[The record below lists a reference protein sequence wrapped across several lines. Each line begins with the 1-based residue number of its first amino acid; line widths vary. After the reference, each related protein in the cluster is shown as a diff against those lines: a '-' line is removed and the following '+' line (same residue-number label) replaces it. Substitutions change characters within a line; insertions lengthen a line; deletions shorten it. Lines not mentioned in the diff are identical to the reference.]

1 MTFRYGAESLR
12 SPARWCKVWP
22 SQPSDPVGMEQIL
35 DRLVQSIRALDP
47 ELAIVIGAVVAL
59 VGLVMI
65 LTRAARMRGEAAA
78 QIARFSE
85 QADRLASS
93 QAELAGRLEQ
103 TQLGVNL
110 RLDGL
115 TKRLGDSLLEQGQ
128 KTGETLRGLHERL
141 AVIDS
146 AQKNITELS
155 EQVVGL
161 QDILSNKQARGA
173 FGEVQLHDLIA
184 NLLPPSA
191 YALQVTLSNRNR
203 ADCLLRL
210 PDPPGSLVIDAKFPL
225 ESYRAIRAAGD
236 KAAQVQASRAFSADV
251 RKHVRDIQ
259 EKYIVAGET
268 AESALMFLPAE
279 AVYAELHAN
288 FPNVVEDAFRRKVW
302 IVSPTTLWATLNTVR
317 AILKDVRLREQ
328 AGRIQTEL
336 RAMAD
341 DVTRLDDRVAKLQRH
356 FEQSVDDVRQI
367 RISTDKVT
375 WRAAR
380 IDLAQLE
387 AAADGEDAPAPGQ
400 ERLKDSVK

>member
-1 MTFRYGAESLR
+1 
-12 SPARWCKVWP
+12 
-22 SQPSDPVGMEQIL
+22 MEQIL
-35 DRLVQSIRALDP
+35 GRIVQSIRALDP
-47 ELAIVIGAVVAL
+47 LFAIGIGAVVA
-59 VGLVMI
+59 VVVLVMI
-65 LTRAARMRGEAAA
+65 LNRGARMRGETAA

-85 QADRLASS
+85 LADRLAGT

-103 TQLGVNL
+103 TQLGVNQ

-115 TKRLGDSLLEQGQ
+115 TKRLGDSLLEQGH

-141 AVIDS
+141 AVIDA
-146 AQKNITELS
+146 AQKTITELS
-155 EQVVGL
+155 AQVVGL

-173 FGEVQLHDLIA
+173 FGEVQLHDLVA
-184 NLLPPSA
+184 NLLPPSS
-191 YALQVTLSNRNR
+191 YSLQVTLGNRNR
-203 ADCLLRL
+203 ADCLLKL
-210 PDPPGSLVIDAKFPL
+210 PDPPGPLVIDAKFPL
-225 ESYRAIRAAGD
+225 ESYRAIRDAGD
-236 KAAQVQASRAFSADV
+236 KAAEVQAARAFSLDV

-259 EKYIVAGET
+259 EKYIVPGET
-268 AESALMFLPAE
+268 AESALMFLPSE

-302 IVSPTTLWATLNTVR
+302 IVSPTTLWATLNTIR

-328 AGRIQTEL
+328 AGRIQAEL
-336 RAMAD
+336 QAMAD

-356 FEQSVDDVRQI
+356 FEQSVDDIRQI

-387 AAADGEDAPAPGQ
+387 AAAEDDTEPGRDRM
-400 ERLKDSVK
+400 ENLVE

>member
-1 MTFRYGAESLR
+1 
-12 SPARWCKVWP
+12 
-22 SQPSDPVGMEQIL
+22 MEQTL
-35 DRLVQSIRALDP
+35 GRLVQSIRVLDP
-47 ELAIVIGAVVAL
+47 VLAIGIGAVVA
-59 VGLVMI
+59 VVVLVMI
-65 LTRAARMRGEAAA
+65 LNRGARMRGEATA

-85 QADRLASS
+85 LADRLAGT

-103 TQLGVNL
+103 TQLGVNQ

-128 KTGETLRGLHERL
+128 KTGETLRGLQERL

-155 EQVVGL
+155 AQVVGL

-173 FGEVQLHDLIA
+173 FGEVQLHDLVA

-203 ADCLLRL
+203 ADCLLKL
-210 PDPPGSLVIDAKFPL
+210 PDPPGPLVIDAKFPL
-225 ESYRAIRAAGD
+225 ESYRAIRDAGD
-236 KAAQVQASRAFSADV
+236 KAAKVQAARAFSLDV

-259 EKYIVAGET
+259 EKYIIAGET

-317 AILKDVRLREQ
+317 AVLKDVRLREQ

-387 AAADGEDAPAPGQ
+387 AAAEDDTEPGQ
-400 ERLKDSVK
+400 GRPETLIK

>member
-1 MTFRYGAESLR
+1 
-12 SPARWCKVWP
+12 
-22 SQPSDPVGMEQIL
+22 MEQIL
-35 DRLVQSIRALDP
+35 DRFAQSIRTLDP
-47 ELAIVIGAVVAL
+47 VFAIGIGAVVA
-59 VGLVMI
+59 VVVLVMI
-65 LTRAARMRGEAAA
+65 LNRGARLRGEAAA

-85 QADRLASS
+85 LADRLAGT

-103 TQLGVNL
+103 TQLGVNQ

-128 KTGETLRGLHERL
+128 RTGETLRGLHERL
-141 AVIDS
+141 AVIDA

-155 EQVVGL
+155 AQVVGL

-173 FGEVQLHDLIA
+173 FGEVQLHDLVA

-191 YALQVTLSNRNR
+191 YTLQATLSNRNR
-203 ADCLLRL
+203 ADCLLKL
-210 PDPPGSLVIDAKFPL
+210 PDPPGPLVIDAKFPL
-225 ESYRAIRAAGD
+225 ESYRAIRDAGD
-236 KAAQVQASRAFSADV
+236 KAAEVQAARAFSLDV

-259 EKYIVAGET
+259 EKYIVPGET
-268 AESALMFLPAE
+268 AESALMFLPSE

-288 FPNVVEDAFRRKVW
+288 FANVVEDAFRRKVW

-328 AGRIQTEL
+328 AGRIQSEL
-336 RAMAD
+336 QAMAD

-387 AAADGEDAPAPGQ
+387 AAAEDDPEPGRD
-400 ERLKDSVK
+400 RLENLVK

>member
-1 MTFRYGAESLR
+1 
-12 SPARWCKVWP
+12 
-22 SQPSDPVGMEQIL
+22 MEQIL
-35 DRLVQSIRALDP
+35 GRLVQSIRALDP
-47 ELAIVIGAVVAL
+47 VLAIGIGAVAAVVVL
-59 VGLVMI
+59 VVVLNRG
-65 LTRAARMRGEAAA
+65 ARRRGEAAA

-85 QADRLASS
+85 LADRLAGT

-103 TQLGVNL
+103 TQLGVNQ

-141 AVIDS
+141 AVIDA

-155 EQVVGL
+155 AQVVGL

-173 FGEVQLHDLIA
+173 FGEVQLHDLVA

-191 YALQVTLSNRNR
+191 YALQATLSNRNR
-203 ADCLLRL
+203 ADCLLKL
-210 PDPPGSLVIDAKFPL
+210 PDPPGPLVIDAKFPL
-225 ESYRAIRAAGD
+225 ESYRAIRDAGD
-236 KAAQVQASRAFSADV
+236 KAAAVQAARAFSLDV

-259 EKYIVAGET
+259 EKYIIAGET
-268 AESALMFLPAE
+268 ADSALMFLPSE

-288 FPNVVEDAFRRKVW
+288 FANVVEDAFRRKVW

-367 RISTDKVT
+367 RISTDKVA

-387 AAADGEDAPAPGQ
+387 AAAEDATEQ
-400 ERLKDSVK
+400 EQDRAQNLVK

>member
-1 MTFRYGAESLR
+1 
-12 SPARWCKVWP
+12 
-22 SQPSDPVGMEQIL
+22 MEQIL
-35 DRLVQSIRALDP
+35 GRLVQSIRALDP
-47 ELAIVIGAVVAL
+47 VLAIGIGAVAAVVVL
-59 VGLVMI
+59 VVVLNRG
-65 LTRAARMRGEAAA
+65 ARRRGEAAA

-85 QADRLASS
+85 LADRLAGT

-103 TQLGVNL
+103 TQLGVNQ

-128 KTGETLRGLHERL
+128 KTGQTLRGLHERL
-141 AVIDS
+141 AVIDA

-155 EQVVGL
+155 AQVVGL

-173 FGEVQLHDLIA
+173 FGEVQLHDLVA

-191 YALQVTLSNRNR
+191 YALQATLSNRNR
-203 ADCLLRL
+203 ADCLLKL
-210 PDPPGSLVIDAKFPL
+210 PDPPGPLVIDAKFPL
-225 ESYRAIRAAGD
+225 ESYRAIRDAGD
-236 KAAQVQASRAFSADV
+236 KAAAVQAARAFSLDV

-259 EKYIVAGET
+259 EKYIIAGET
-268 AESALMFLPAE
+268 ADSALMFLPSE

-288 FPNVVEDAFRRKVW
+288 FANVVEDAFRRKVW

-328 AGRIQTEL
+328 AGRIQSEL
-336 RAMAD
+336 QAMAD

-387 AAADGEDAPAPGQ
+387 AVAEDDTEQ
-400 ERLKDSVK
+400 EQDRAENLVK

>member
-1 MTFRYGAESLR
+1 
-12 SPARWCKVWP
+12 
-22 SQPSDPVGMEQIL
+22 MEQIL
-35 DRLVQSIRALDP
+35 GRLVQSIRALDP
-47 ELAIVIGAVVAL
+47 VLAIGIGAVAAAVVVL
-59 VGLVMI
+59 VVVLNRG
-65 LTRAARMRGEAAA
+65 ARRRGEAAA

-85 QADRLASS
+85 LADRLAGT

-103 TQLGVNL
+103 TQLGVNQ

-141 AVIDS
+141 AVIDA

-155 EQVVGL
+155 AQVVGL

-173 FGEVQLHDLIA
+173 FGEVQLHDLVA

-191 YALQVTLSNRNR
+191 YALQATLSNRNR
-203 ADCLLRL
+203 ADCLLKL
-210 PDPPGSLVIDAKFPL
+210 PDPPGPLVIDAKFPL
-225 ESYRAIRAAGD
+225 ESYRAIRDAGD
-236 KAAQVQASRAFSADV
+236 KAAAVQAARAFSLDV

-259 EKYIVAGET
+259 EKYIIAGET
-268 AESALMFLPAE
+268 ADSALMFLPSE

-288 FPNVVEDAFRRKVW
+288 FANVVEDAFRRKVW

-328 AGRIQTEL
+328 AGRIQSEL
-336 RAMAD
+336 QAMAD

-387 AAADGEDAPAPGQ
+387 AAAEDDTEQ
-400 ERLKDSVK
+400 EQDRAENLVK

>member
-1 MTFRYGAESLR
+1 
-12 SPARWCKVWP
+12 
-22 SQPSDPVGMEQIL
+22 MEQIL
-35 DRLVQSIRALDP
+35 GRLVQSIRVLDP
-47 ELAIVIGAVVAL
+47 VLAIGMGAVVAVVVL
-59 VGLVMI
+59 VVVLNRG
-65 LTRAARMRGEAAA
+65 ARRRGEAAA

-85 QADRLASS
+85 LADRLAGT

-103 TQLGVNL
+103 TQLGVNQ

-141 AVIDS
+141 AVIDA

-155 EQVVGL
+155 AQVVGL

-173 FGEVQLHDLIA
+173 FGEVQLHDLVA

-191 YALQVTLSNRNR
+191 YALQATLSNRNR
-203 ADCLLRL
+203 ADCLLKL
-210 PDPPGSLVIDAKFPL
+210 PDPPGPLVIDAKFPL
-225 ESYRAIRAAGD
+225 ESYRAIRDAGD
-236 KAAQVQASRAFSADV
+236 KAAAVQAARAFSLDV

-259 EKYIVAGET
+259 EKYIIAGET
-268 AESALMFLPAE
+268 ADSALMFLPSE

-288 FPNVVEDAFRRKVW
+288 FANVVEDAFRRKVW

-328 AGRIQTEL
+328 AGRIQSEL
-336 RAMAD
+336 QAMAD

-387 AAADGEDAPAPGQ
+387 AAAEDDTEQ
-400 ERLKDSVK
+400 EQDRAENLVK

>member
-1 MTFRYGAESLR
+1 
-12 SPARWCKVWP
+12 
-22 SQPSDPVGMEQIL
+22 MEQIL
-35 DRLVQSIRALDP
+35 GRLVQSIRVLDP
-47 ELAIVIGAVVAL
+47 VLAIGMGAVVAVVVL
-59 VGLVMI
+59 VVVLNRG
-65 LTRAARMRGEAAA
+65 ARRRGEAAA

-85 QADRLASS
+85 LADRLAGT

-103 TQLGVNL
+103 TQLGVNQ

-141 AVIDS
+141 AVIDA

-155 EQVVGL
+155 AQVVGL

-173 FGEVQLHDLIA
+173 FGEVQLHDLVA

-191 YALQVTLSNRNR
+191 YALQATLSNRNR
-203 ADCLLRL
+203 ADCLLKL
-210 PDPPGSLVIDAKFPL
+210 PDPPGPLVIDAKFPL
-225 ESYRAIRAAGD
+225 ESYRAIRDAGD
-236 KAAQVQASRAFSADV
+236 KAAAVQAARAFSLDV

-259 EKYIVAGET
+259 EKYIIAGET
-268 AESALMFLPAE
+268 ADSALMFLPSE

-288 FPNVVEDAFRRKVW
+288 FANVVEDAFRRKVW
-302 IVSPTTLWATLNTVR
+302 IVSPTTRWATLNTVR

-328 AGRIQTEL
+328 AGRIQSEL
-336 RAMAD
+336 QAMAD

-387 AAADGEDAPAPGQ
+387 AVAEDDTEQ
-400 ERLKDSVK
+400 EQDRAENLVK

>member
-1 MTFRYGAESLR
+1 
-12 SPARWCKVWP
+12 
-22 SQPSDPVGMEQIL
+22 MEQIL
-35 DRLVQSIRALDP
+35 GRLVQSIRALDP
-47 ELAIVIGAVVAL
+47 VLAIGIGAVVAVVVL
-59 VGLVMI
+59 VVVLNRG
-65 LTRAARMRGEAAA
+65 ARRRGEAAA

-85 QADRLASS
+85 LADRLAGT

-103 TQLGVNL
+103 TQLGVNQ

-141 AVIDS
+141 AVIDA

-155 EQVVGL
+155 AQVVGL

-173 FGEVQLHDLIA
+173 FGEVQLHDLVA

-191 YALQVTLSNRNR
+191 YALQATLSNRNR
-203 ADCLLRL
+203 ADCLLKL
-210 PDPPGSLVIDAKFPL
+210 PDPPGPLVIDAKFPL
-225 ESYRAIRAAGD
+225 ESYRAIRDAGD
-236 KAAQVQASRAFSADV
+236 KAAAVQAARAFSLDV

-259 EKYIVAGET
+259 EKYIIAGET
-268 AESALMFLPAE
+268 ANSALMFLPSE

-288 FPNVVEDAFRRKVW
+288 FANVVEDAFRRKVW

-387 AAADGEDAPAPGQ
+387 AAAEDDTEQEQDRAREPCQIASDGC
-400 ERLKDSVK
+400 VKCT

>member
-1 MTFRYGAESLR
+1 
-12 SPARWCKVWP
+12 
-22 SQPSDPVGMEQIL
+22 MEQIL
-35 DRLVQSIRALDP
+35 GRLVQSIRALDP
-47 ELAIVIGAVVAL
+47 VLAIGIGAVAAVVVL
-59 VGLVMI
+59 VVVLNRG
-65 LTRAARMRGEAAA
+65 ARRRGEAAA

-85 QADRLASS
+85 LADRLAGT

-103 TQLGVNL
+103 TQLGVNQ

-141 AVIDS
+141 AVIDA

-155 EQVVGL
+155 AQVVGL

-173 FGEVQLHDLIA
+173 FGEVQLHDLVA

-191 YALQVTLSNRNR
+191 YALQATLSNRNR
-203 ADCLLRL
+203 ADCLLKL
-210 PDPPGSLVIDAKFPL
+210 PDPPGPLVIDAKFPL
-225 ESYRAIRAAGD
+225 ESYRAIRDAGD
-236 KAAQVQASRAFSADV
+236 KAAAVQAARAFSLDV

-259 EKYIVAGET
+259 EKYIIAGET
-268 AESALMFLPAE
+268 ADSALMFLPSE

-288 FPNVVEDAFRRKVW
+288 FANVVEDAFRRKVW

-328 AGRIQTEL
+328 AGRIQSEL
-336 RAMAD
+336 QAMAD

-387 AAADGEDAPAPGQ
+387 AAAEDDTEQ
-400 ERLKDSVK
+400 EQDRAENLVK

>member
-1 MTFRYGAESLR
+1 
-12 SPARWCKVWP
+12 
-22 SQPSDPVGMEQIL
+22 MEQIL
-35 DRLVQSIRALDP
+35 GRLVQSIRALDP
-47 ELAIVIGAVVAL
+47 VLAIGIGAVAAVVVL
-59 VGLVMI
+59 VVVLNRG
-65 LTRAARMRGEAAA
+65 ARRRGEAAA

-85 QADRLASS
+85 LADRLAGT

-103 TQLGVNL
+103 TQLGVNQ

-141 AVIDS
+141 AVIDA

-155 EQVVGL
+155 AQVVGL

-173 FGEVQLHDLIA
+173 FGEVQLHDLVA

-191 YALQVTLSNRNR
+191 YALQATLSNRNR
-203 ADCLLRL
+203 ADCLLKL
-210 PDPPGSLVIDAKFPL
+210 PDPPGPLVIDAKFPL
-225 ESYRAIRAAGD
+225 ESYRAIRDAGD
-236 KAAQVQASRAFSADV
+236 KAAAVQAARAFSLDV

-259 EKYIVAGET
+259 EKYIIAGET
-268 AESALMFLPAE
+268 ADSALMFLPSE

-288 FPNVVEDAFRRKVW
+288 FANVVEDAFRRKVW

-328 AGRIQTEL
+328 AGRIQSEL
-336 RAMAD
+336 QAMAD

-387 AAADGEDAPAPGQ
+387 AVAEDDTEQ
-400 ERLKDSVK
+400 EQDRAENLVK

>member
-1 MTFRYGAESLR
+1 
-12 SPARWCKVWP
+12 
-22 SQPSDPVGMEQIL
+22 MEQTL
-35 DRLVQSIRALDP
+35 GRLVQSIRVLDP
-47 ELAIVIGAVVAL
+47 VLAIGIGAVVAVVVL
-59 VGLVMI
+59 LMI
-65 LTRAARMRGEAAA
+65 LNRGARMRGEATA

-85 QADRLASS
+85 LADRLAGT

-103 TQLGVNL
+103 TQLGVNQ

-128 KTGETLRGLHERL
+128 KTGETLRGLQERL

-155 EQVVGL
+155 AQVVGL

-173 FGEVQLHDLIA
+173 FGEVQLHDLVA

-203 ADCLLRL
+203 ADCLLKL
-210 PDPPGSLVIDAKFPL
+210 PDPPGPLVIDAKFPL
-225 ESYRAIRAAGD
+225 ESYRAIRDAGD
-236 KAAQVQASRAFSADV
+236 KAAKVQAARAFSLDV

-259 EKYIVAGET
+259 EKYIIAGET

-317 AILKDVRLREQ
+317 AVLKDVRLREQ

-387 AAADGEDAPAPGQ
+387 AAAEDDTEPGQ
-400 ERLKDSVK
+400 GRPETLIK

>member
-1 MTFRYGAESLR
+1 
-12 SPARWCKVWP
+12 
-22 SQPSDPVGMEQIL
+22 MEQIL
-35 DRLVQSIRALDP
+35 GRLVQSIRALDP
-47 ELAIVIGAVVAL
+47 VLAIGIGAVAAVVVL
-59 VGLVMI
+59 VVVLNRG
-65 LTRAARMRGEAAA
+65 ARRRGEAAA

-85 QADRLASS
+85 LADRLAGT

-103 TQLGVNL
+103 TQLGVNQ

-141 AVIDS
+141 AVIDA

-155 EQVVGL
+155 AQVVGL

-173 FGEVQLHDLIA
+173 FGEVQLHDLVA

-191 YALQVTLSNRNR
+191 YALQATLSNRNR
-203 ADCLLRL
+203 ADCLLKL
-210 PDPPGSLVIDAKFPL
+210 PDPPGPLVIDAKFPL
-225 ESYRAIRAAGD
+225 ESYRAIRDAGD
-236 KAAQVQASRAFSADV
+236 KAAAVQAARAFSLDV

-259 EKYIVAGET
+259 EKYIIAGET
-268 AESALMFLPAE
+268 ADSALMFLPSE

-288 FPNVVEDAFRRKVW
+288 FANVVEDAFRRKVW

-328 AGRIQTEL
+328 AGRIQSEL
-336 RAMAD
+336 QAMAD

-387 AAADGEDAPAPGQ
+387 AAAEDDTEPGRD
-400 ERLKDSVK
+400 RLEDLVE

>member
-1 MTFRYGAESLR
+1 M
-12 SPARWCKVWP
+12 
-22 SQPSDPVGMEQIL
+22 VGMEQIL

-47 ELAIVIGAVVAL
+47 VIGIGAVGAV
-59 VGLVMI
+59 VVLVMV
-65 LTRAARMRGEAAA
+65 LNRGARLRGEAEA

-85 QADRLASS
+85 LADRLAGT

-103 TQLGVNL
+103 TQLGVNQ

-141 AVIDS
+141 AVIDA

-155 EQVVGL
+155 TQVVGL

-173 FGEVQLHDLIA
+173 FGEVQLHDLVA

-191 YALQVTLSNRNR
+191 YALQVTLGNRNR

-210 PDPPGSLVIDAKFPL
+210 PDPPGPLVIDAKFPL
-225 ESYRAIRAAGD
+225 ESYRAIRDAGD
-236 KAAQVQASRAFSADV
+236 KAAQVQAGRAFSLDV

-259 EKYIVAGET
+259 EKYIIAGET
-268 AESALMFLPAE
+268 ADSALMFLPSE

-288 FPNVVEDAFRRKVW
+288 FANVVEDAFRRKVW

-328 AGRIQTEL
+328 AGRIQAEL
-336 RAMAD
+336 QAMAA

-387 AAADGEDAPAPGQ
+387 AAAEDDTEPRQ
-400 ERLKDSVK
+400 DRLEDFVE

>member
-1 MTFRYGAESLR
+1 
-12 SPARWCKVWP
+12 
-22 SQPSDPVGMEQIL
+22 MEQIL
-35 DRLVQSIRALDP
+35 DRFVQSIRALDP
-47 ELAIVIGAVVAL
+47 MFATGIGAVVAVVVL
-59 VGLVMI
+59 LMI
-65 LTRAARMRGEAAA
+65 LNRGARMRGEAAA

-85 QADRLASS
+85 LADRLAGT

-103 TQLGVNL
+103 TQLGVNQ

-128 KTGETLRGLHERL
+128 KTGKTLRGLHERL

-155 EQVVGL
+155 AQVVGL
-161 QDILSNKQARGA
+161 QDILSNKQSRGA
-173 FGEVQLHDLIA
+173 FGEVQLHDLVA

-203 ADCLLRL
+203 ADCLLKL
-210 PDPPGSLVIDAKFPL
+210 PDPPGPLVIDAKFPL
-225 ESYRAIRAAGD
+225 ESYRAIRDAGD
-236 KAAQVQASRAFSADV
+236 KAAEVQASRAFSLDL

-259 EKYIVAGET
+259 ERYIVPGET
-268 AESALMFLPAE
+268 AESALMFLPSE

-288 FPNVVEDAFRRKVW
+288 FANVVEDAFRRKVW

-336 RAMAD
+336 QAMAD

-387 AAADGEDAPAPGQ
+387 AAAEDDPEPGRD
-400 ERLKDSVK
+400 RLENLVK

>member
-1 MTFRYGAESLR
+1 
-12 SPARWCKVWP
+12 
-22 SQPSDPVGMEQIL
+22 MEQIL
-35 DRLVQSIRALDP
+35 GRLVQSIRVLDP
-47 ELAIVIGAVVAL
+47 VLAIGMGAVVAVVVL
-59 VGLVMI
+59 VVVLNRG
-65 LTRAARMRGEAAA
+65 ARRRGEAAA

-85 QADRLASS
+85 LADRLAGT

-103 TQLGVNL
+103 TQLGVNQ

-141 AVIDS
+141 AVIDA

-155 EQVVGL
+155 AQVVGL

-173 FGEVQLHDLIA
+173 FGEVQLHDLVA

-191 YALQVTLSNRNR
+191 YALQATLSNRNR
-203 ADCLLRL
+203 ADCLLKL
-210 PDPPGSLVIDAKFPL
+210 PDPPGPLVIDAKFPL
-225 ESYRAIRAAGD
+225 ESYRAIRDAGD
-236 KAAQVQASRAFSADV
+236 KAAAVQAARAFSLDV

-259 EKYIVAGET
+259 EKYIIAGET
-268 AESALMFLPAE
+268 ADSALMFLPSE

-288 FPNVVEDAFRRKVW
+288 FANVVEDAFRRKVW

-328 AGRIQTEL
+328 AGRIQSEL
-336 RAMAD
+336 QAMAD

-387 AAADGEDAPAPGQ
+387 AVAEDDTEQ
-400 ERLKDSVK
+400 EQDRAENLVK

>member
-1 MTFRYGAESLR
+1 
-12 SPARWCKVWP
+12 
-22 SQPSDPVGMEQIL
+22 MEQFL
-35 DRLVQSIRALDP
+35 DQFVQSIRALDP
-47 ELAIVIGAVVAL
+47 VFAIGIGAAIAVV
-59 VGLVMI
+59 VLVMI
-65 LTRAARMRGEAAA
+65 LNRGARLRGEAAA
-78 QIARFSE
+78 QIARFSDL
-85 QADRLASS
+85 ADRLAGT

-103 TQLGVNL
+103 SQLGVNQ

-128 KTGETLRGLHERL
+128 KTGETLRGLQERL

-155 EQVVGL
+155 AQVVGL

-173 FGEVQLHDLIA
+173 FGEVQLHDLVA

-191 YALQVTLSNRNR
+191 YALQATLSNRNR
-203 ADCLLRL
+203 ADCLLKL
-210 PDPPGSLVIDAKFPL
+210 PDPPGPLVIDAKFPL
-225 ESYRAIRAAGD
+225 ESYRAIRDASD
-236 KAAQVQASRAFSADV
+236 KAAEVQAARAFSLDV

-268 AESALMFLPAE
+268 AESALMFLPSE
-279 AVYAELHAN
+279 AVYAEIHAN

-356 FEQSVDDVRQI
+356 FEQSIDDVRQI
-367 RISTDKVT
+367 RISTEKVT

-387 AAADGEDAPAPGQ
+387 AAADGDDDPALGQ
-400 ERLKDSVK
+400 DRLQDQVN

>member
-1 MTFRYGAESLR
+1 
-12 SPARWCKVWP
+12 
-22 SQPSDPVGMEQIL
+22 MEQIL
-35 DRLVQSIRALDP
+35 GRLVQSIRVLDP
-47 ELAIVIGAVVAL
+47 VLAIGMGAVVAVVVL
-59 VGLVMI
+59 VVVLNRG
-65 LTRAARMRGEAAA
+65 ARRRGEAAA

-85 QADRLASS
+85 LADRLAGT

-103 TQLGVNL
+103 TQLGVNQ

-141 AVIDS
+141 AVIDA

-155 EQVVGL
+155 AQVVGL

-173 FGEVQLHDLIA
+173 FGEVQLHDLVA

-191 YALQVTLSNRNR
+191 YALQATLSNRNR
-203 ADCLLRL
+203 ADCLLKL
-210 PDPPGSLVIDAKFPL
+210 PDPPGPLVIDAKFPL
-225 ESYRAIRAAGD
+225 ESYRAIRDAGD
-236 KAAQVQASRAFSADV
+236 KAAAVQAARAFSLDV

-259 EKYIVAGET
+259 EKYIIAGET
-268 AESALMFLPAE
+268 ADSALMFLPSE

-288 FPNVVEDAFRRKVW
+288 FANVVEDAFRRKVW

-367 RISTDKVT
+367 RISTDKVA

-387 AAADGEDAPAPGQ
+387 AAAEDATEQ
-400 ERLKDSVK
+400 EQDRAQNLVK

>member
-1 MTFRYGAESLR
+1 
-12 SPARWCKVWP
+12 
-22 SQPSDPVGMEQIL
+22 MEQFL
-35 DRLVQSIRALDP
+35 DRFVQSIRALDP
-47 ELAIVIGAVVAL
+47 VFAIGIGAAVAVV
-59 VGLVMI
+59 VLVMI
-65 LTRAARMRGEAAA
+65 LNRGARLRGEAAA
-78 QIARFSE
+78 QIARFSDL
-85 QADRLASS
+85 ADRLAGT

-103 TQLGVNL
+103 SQLGVNQ

-128 KTGETLRGLHERL
+128 KTGETLRGLQERL

-155 EQVVGL
+155 AQVVGL

-173 FGEVQLHDLIA
+173 FGEVQLHDLVA

-191 YALQVTLSNRNR
+191 YALQATLSNRNR
-203 ADCLLRL
+203 ADCLLKL
-210 PDPPGSLVIDAKFPL
+210 PDPPGPLVIDAKFPL
-225 ESYRAIRAAGD
+225 ESYRAIRDASD
-236 KAAQVQASRAFSADV
+236 KAAEVQAARAFSLDV

-259 EKYIVAGET
+259 EKYIVPGET
-268 AESALMFLPAE
+268 AESALMFLPSE
-279 AVYAELHAN
+279 AVYAEIHAN

-356 FEQSVDDVRQI
+356 FEQSIDDVRQI
-367 RISTDKVT
+367 RISTEKVT

-387 AAADGEDAPAPGQ
+387 AAADGDDDPALGQ
-400 ERLKDSVK
+400 DRLQDQVN

>member
-1 MTFRYGAESLR
+1 
-12 SPARWCKVWP
+12 
-22 SQPSDPVGMEQIL
+22 MEQIL
-35 DRLVQSIRALDP
+35 GRLVQSIRALDP
-47 ELAIVIGAVVAL
+47 VVAIGIGAVAAVFVL
-59 VGLVMI
+59 VVVLNRG
-65 LTRAARMRGEAAA
+65 ARRRGEAAA

-85 QADRLASS
+85 LADRLAGT

-103 TQLGVNL
+103 TQLGVNQ

-141 AVIDS
+141 AVIDA

-155 EQVVGL
+155 AQVVGL

-173 FGEVQLHDLIA
+173 FGEVQLHDLVA

-191 YALQVTLSNRNR
+191 YALQATLSNRNR
-203 ADCLLRL
+203 ADCLLKL
-210 PDPPGSLVIDAKFPL
+210 PDPPGPLVIDAKFPL
-225 ESYRAIRAAGD
+225 ESYRAIRDAGD
-236 KAAQVQASRAFSADV
+236 KAAAVQAARAFSLDV

-259 EKYIVAGET
+259 EKYIIAGET
-268 AESALMFLPAE
+268 ADSALMFLPSE

-288 FPNVVEDAFRRKVW
+288 FANVVEDAFRRKVW

-387 AAADGEDAPAPGQ
+387 AAAEDDTEPRQ
-400 ERLKDSVK
+400 DRLEDFVE